1 MNVIKKSATKCNS
14 IMRFKNTLV
23 HHNQFLFSFKT
34 NSFTN
39 NVTKYTYN
47 TVHNKEYDNKF
58 CIFKLSY
65 RKYFGK
71 SKKEEPEDKK
81 IINENEQNDKSDKND
96 KTTDQKDTKDTKTK
110 DTDTVSLEKYNHINN
125 LLKDSEENLSKARTK
140 FDDLRKMYLELQ
152 HDYDRLK
159 KRSEQEVSNA
169 KDFAITKFAKDLL
182 EVTDNFQRALN
193 YLEELKTDN
202 KNNEKENENKTQ
214 EEKLQIKLDLYNDF
228 SEGVLITK
236 DNLVKTLKIHGVTEY
251 SPINE
256 KFDPNIHEALVN
268 VPSTDKNTPGTVAHV
283 IQTGYKIGTR
293 VLRPAKVA
301 VYKK

>member
-1 MNVIKKSATKCNS
+1 MNVIKKSATKYNS
-14 IMRFKNTLV
+14 IMKLQNTLV
-23 HHNQFLFSFKT
+23 HNNQFLFSFKI
-34 NSFTN
+34 NSFAN
-39 NVTKYTYN
+39 NMTKYTYN
-47 TVHNKEYDNKF
+47 TVHNKEFENKF
-58 CIFKLSY
+58 SIFKLSY

-81 IINENEQNDKSDKND
+81 IINENEQNEKSDKND
-96 KTTDQKDTKDTKTK
+96 KITDQKDTKDNKTK
-110 DTDTVSLEKYNHINN
+110 EAETVSLEKYNHINN

-228 SEGVLITK
+228 SEGVIITK

-268 VPSTDKNTPGTVAHV
+268 VPATDKNTPGTVAHV

>member
-1 MNVIKKSATKCNS
+1 MNVITKNIVKCNS
-14 IMRFKNTLV
+14 ILKLKHSIGKCF
-23 HHNQFLFSFKT
+23 FSFK
-34 NSFTN
+34 NEFISFDTSGMIK
-39 NVTKYTYN
+39 NVT
-47 TVHNKEYDNKF
+47 NKKVNFNISQKLDFYKFSNKN
-58 CIFKLSY
+58 L
-65 RKYFGK
+65 FGK
-71 SKKEEPEDKK
+71 TKKEDHEEKK
-81 IINENEQNDKSDKND
+81 ILNENEQQEKADKTDKN
-96 KTTDQKDTKDTKTK
+96 TDSKETKSKEQE
-110 DTDTVSLEKYNHINN
+110 TVSLEKYTHTSN

-140 FDDLRKMYLELQ
+140 FDELRKMYLELQ

-193 YLEELKTDN
+193 YLEELKNDN
-202 KNNEKENENKTQ
+202 KNNEQENSNKPET
-214 EEKLQIKLDLYNDF
+214 EKLKIKLDIYNDF

-236 DNLVKTLKIHGVTEY
+236 DNLIKTLKLHGVIEY

-268 VPSTDKNTPGTVAHV
+268 VPATDKNTPGTVAHV

-293 VLRPAKVA
+293 DLRPAKVA